1 MKLCPNRYV
10 LIKHSDKMPPTIFG
24 QIVIGPPGS
33 GKTTYCDG
41 MSQFLKSLGRN
52 VAIVNL
58 DPANETI
65 PYKPDIDVAD
75 LIQVRSR
82 IIVS

>member
-1 MKLCPNRYV
+1 MA
-10 LIKHSDKMPPTIFG
+10 PTIFG

-58 DPANETI
+58 DPANEMI
-65 PYKPDIDVAD
+65 PYKADVDVAE
-75 LIQVRSR
+75 LIQVRFKMAVAFIWSLF
-82 IIVS
+82 SEAQLTEP